1 MRATAAN
8 GTGAPVPGIDLKLA
22 GLSQG
27 MTAVVTQVSAAVWT
41 VRLDA
46 ALNAPRFVTTYLTLT
61 GKLGTFTRTT
71 QVVVTVL

>member
-1 MRATAAN
+1 
-8 GTGAPVPGIDLKLA
+8 
-22 GLSQG
+22 

-46 ALNAPRFVTTYLTLT
+46 ALNAPRFVATYLTLT